1 MFELA
6 LYGGAF
12 NPPHAGHA
20 QVMLEAARHA
30 RRVLVVP
37 SFCHPDGKRMA
48 DFEQRASWL
57 QAITAHLQ
65 PECDAELAVSRL
77 ERQLALA
84 DPGPVYSF
92 TLLQRLA
99 DDLALDGKRIAL
111 VVGED
116 VARQLP
122 RFHRGEELL
131 RRFSILCIEEQPG
144 VRSSVL
150 RQCLARGETPPRQ
163 WLAPGMNP
171 LNYGLYAVHG
181 S

>member
-20 QVMLEAARHA
+20 QVMLEAARHT

-37 SFCHPDGKRMA
+37 SFRHPDGKRMA
-48 DFEQRASWL
+48 DFEQRALWL
-57 QAITAHLQ
+57 QAITGHLQ
-65 PECDAELAVSRL
+65 AQCPAELAVSRL
-77 ERQLALA
+77 EQQLALA
-84 DPGPVYSF
+84 DPGPVYSI
-92 TLLQRLA
+92 TLLERLA
-99 DDLALDGKRIAL
+99 DDLALEGKRIAL

-116 VARQLP
+116 VAQQLS
-122 RFHRGEELL
+122 RFHRGQELL
-131 RRFSILCIEEQPG
+131 QRFSILCIEEQPG
-144 VRSSVL
+144 VRSTVL
-150 RQCLARGETPPRQ
+150 RQCLARGETPPSQ

>member
-20 QVMLEAARHA
+20 QVMLEAARYA

-37 SFCHPDGKRMA
+37 SFRHPDGKRMA

-131 RRFSILCIEEQPG
+131 QRFSILCIEEQPG

>member
-37 SFCHPDGKRMA
+37 SFRHPDGKRMA

-77 ERQLALA
+77 ERQLA

-131 RRFSILCIEEQPG
+131 RRFSVLCIEEQPG

>member
-37 SFCHPDGKRMA
+37 SFRHPDGKRMT
-48 DFEQRASWL
+48 DFEQRALWL
-57 QAITAHLQ
+57 QAITTHLQ
-65 PECDAELAVSRL
+65 AQCPAELAVSRL
-77 ERQLALA
+77 ERTLALA
-84 DPGPVYSF
+84 DPGPVYSI
-92 TLLQRLA
+92 TLLERLA
-99 DDLALDGKRIAL
+99 DDLALEGKRIAL

-122 RFHRGEELL
+122 RFHRGQELL
-131 RRFSILCIEEQPG
+131 QRFSILRIEEQPG
-144 VRSSVL
+144 VRSTVL
-150 RQCLARGETPPRQ
+150 RQCLARGETPPSQ

>member
-37 SFCHPDGKRMA
+37 SFRHPDGKRMA
-48 DFEQRASWL
+48 DFEQRAGWL

-92 TLLQRLA
+92 TPVSYTHLT
-99 DDLALDGKRIAL
+99 
-111 VVGED
+111 
-116 VARQLP
+116 LP
-122 RFHRGEELL
+122 TK
-131 RRFSILCIEEQPG
+131 
-144 VRSSVL
+144 
-150 RQCLARGETPPRQ
+150 A
-163 WLAPGMNP
+163 
-171 LNYGLYAVHG
+171 
-181 S
+181 

>member
-1 MFELA
+1 MFDLA
-6 LYGGAF
+6 VYGGAF

-20 QVMLEAARHA
+20 RVMLEAARHA

-37 SFCHPDGKRMA
+37 SYRHPDGKPMA
-48 DFEQRASWL
+48 DFEQRATWL

-65 PECDAELAVSRL
+65 PECCAELAVSRL
-77 ERQLALA
+77 EQQLALA

-92 TLLQRLA
+92 SLLQRLA

-116 VARQLP
+116 VALRLP
-122 RFHRGEELL
+122 HFYRGDELL
-131 RRFSILCIEEQPG
+131 QRFSILCIEEQPG
-144 VRSSVL
+144 VRSTVL
-150 RQCLARGETPPRQ
+150 RQCLARGETPPSQ